1 MSNTTL
7 AVVIITK
14 NEAINITECI
24 KSAGFA
30 DEVIVL
36 DSGSNDDT
44 VGLAKK
50 AGAKVTE
57 TDWHGFGFQKNRA
70 INLARSDWIF
80 VLDADERISPELA
93 KEILASIEKND
104 IMVFEVPRRSFFV
117 SKFIN
122 HSGWQPDFTKRL
134 FKNGVAR
141 FSEHNVHE
149 HLVTESPCG
158 RLTSPIVH
166 YSYRDFETV
175 LAKINHYSSAGAQ
188 DAKRQ
193 GKKGGLKKAIAHGLW
208 AFIRTYFIKAGF
220 MDGREGFM
228 LAIAN
233 AEATYY
239 RYLKLFYLNT
249 DN

>member
-24 KSAGFA
+24 KSAEFA
-30 DEVIVL
+30 NEVIVL

-141 FSEHNVHE
+141 FSEHKVHE

-158 RLTSPIVH
+158 RLTSPIIH

-208 AFIRTYFIKAGF
+208 AFIRTYFIKSGF

>member
-30 DEVIVL
+30 NEVIVL

-50 AGAKVTE
+50 AGAKVRE

-70 INLARSDWIF
+70 IKLARSDWIF

-93 KEILASIEKND
+93 KEILVSIEKND

-141 FSEHNVHE
+141 FSDHNVHE

-158 RLTSPIVH
+158 RLTSPIIH

-193 GKKGGLKKAIAHGLW
+193 GKKGGLRKAIAHGLW
-208 AFIRTYFIKAGF
+208 AFIRTYFIKVGF

-233 AEATYY
+233 AETTYY
-239 RYLKLFYLNT
+239 RYLKLFYSYT